1 MVDLRQDP
9 VMNAIHNGI
18 RKGIVI
24 ALENRCFGSAVILI
38 LSGIDAMAYLSMPDG
53 QDDVKGEDFIAWAEK
68 YVRFPGG
75 EQLTGA
81 DLYGARCAM
90 LHSYGVR
97 SRMSRQGK
105 CRMIGYM
112 DESNPPI
119 RFNPHVSKE
128 LVLVSVPALRDALFQ
143 GMDRF
148 LIDVYKNPKSKEAQ
162 LANERFKTLVH
173 DYPTNE
179 L

>member
-1 MVDLRQDP
+1 MVDLRRDP

-75 EQLTGA
+75 EQLGRQKLHGDEGA
-81 DLYGARCAM
+81 KFR
-90 LHSYGVR
+90 
-97 SRMSRQGK
+97 
-105 CRMIGYM
+105 
-112 DESNPPI
+112 
-119 RFNPHVSKE
+119 
-128 LVLVSVPALRDALFQ
+128 VL
-143 GMDRF
+143 G
-148 LIDVYKNPKSKEAQ
+148 
-162 LANERFKTLVH
+162 LVH
-173 DYPTNE
+173 DSHSTATEFFEDAVVGDGLPE
-179 L
+179 K